1 MTWPPLCASNNP
13 DPLPPPPPSV
23 GGRVHTMTEQD
34 MTAPCLACGLRIDG
48 RQDYCASCWDDLMDW
63 LGWS

>member
-1 MTWPPLCASNNP
+1 
-13 DPLPPPPPSV
+13 
-23 GGRVHTMTEQD
+23 MTEQD